1 MSIRIL
7 TSIKARA
14 VTAGLLVVCGEVVVA
29 ANAGGAHTTAAA
41 AVSPTSSRRVLLKI
55 LQQLLG
61 SNVRGTA
68 NAAAEQMYTISSHM
82 QSAGIASRGGKD
94 LSTVAGS

>member
-1 MSIRIL
+1 MSINIL

-14 VTAGLLVVCGEVVVA
+14 VTAGLLVVCATVVVA
-29 ANAGGAHTTAAA
+29 ANAGGAHTAAAA
-41 AVSPTSSRRVLLKI
+41 AVSPTSSRRVLLK
-55 LQQLLG
+55 LSQQLLK

-68 NAAAEQMYTISSHM
+68 NAAAEQMYTKSHM
-82 QSAGIASRGGKD
+82 QAAGITQRGGKD